1 MMRQCR
7 VSHHTKCTRHGTQ
20 HVSSIWSSN
29 QAPKKNS
36 NLMQFVDCLPGFTSI
51 SSMGIKKGSKNGA
64 TVSYKT
70 IFCGDIP
77 LHRSYIG
84 LIYMVGT
91 SNLGSWNGHWLLT
104 WLNTEW
110 FQFFWNFSVQNR
122 NFSYWTDWTRSDS
135 RFLVEFQNR
144 NVSRHQDVQPELAFE
159 SRFQVAVSTTSMD
172 KASPILPSGK
182 LT

>member
-29 QAPKKNS
+29 QAPKKKQ
-36 NLMQFVDCLPGFTSI
+36 QFDAICRLLTWIYFNGN
-51 SSMGIKKGSKNGA
+51 KKGSKNGA
-64 TVSYKT
+64 TVTYKT
-70 IFCGDIP
+70 IFFGGDIP
-77 LHRSYIG
+77 LHRPYIG

-91 SNLGSWNGHWLLT
+91 SNLGSWSGHWLLN
-104 WLNTEW
+104 WWNT
-110 FQFFWNFSVQNR
+110 
-122 NFSYWTDWTRSDS
+122 
-135 RFLVEFQNR
+135 EFQNR
-144 NVSRHQDVQPELAFE
+144 NVSRHQELAFE